1 MTVPTLFL
9 QLLHSAQVLTASA
22 AATAAAAT
30 AAASGSSAAPSP
42 SLASSGFGRRVA
54 KAAPAAAPAVPLAPA
69 PGGAAATGPAA
80 APPPDAAA
88 RAALRASTAAAT
100 AAVDAAA
107 AALLAQSAASPLPL
121 ALGGDS
127 LAGER
132 VPSSGSGERGMVLGT
147 VGFTTGVHY
156 WEVRVDQQVGARARA
171 LAHAAKSG
179 LEAHLRG
186 TAPHLPYPLARRT
199 HLARS

>member
-1 MTVPTLFL
+1 M
-9 QLLHSAQVLTASA
+9 LTASA
-22 AATAAAAT
+22 AAAAAAAT
-30 AAASGSSAAPSP
+30 AAASGASAAPSS

-54 KAAPAAAPAVPLAPA
+54 KAVPPAAPAVPPAPA
-69 PGGAAATGPAA
+69 PGPAA

-107 AALLAQSAASPLPL
+107 AALLAQSAASPLPP

-171 LAHAAKSG
+171 RALAHAAYFG
-179 LEAHLRG
+179 LEAHSRG
-186 TAPHLPYPLARRT
+186 TSPPFPVARRT